1 MKINTD
7 NYEAFLLDAI
17 EGRLSPEQQATLLVF
32 LSEHPELD
40 ADFDLPEFIA
50 PTAAPLESGGF
61 SALKIPSAFTSK
73 DLWLAAVAEGDL
85 NDDFTRA
92 ARADATHSAEIAR
105 LQRLKLV
112 PDTSVVF
119 DGKARL
125 RRGGTVV
132 QLGLVYRMAAVAAV
146 LFGLFLGGWWMLR
159 NDAPARI
166 ARFEPRDLEIRRD
179 AVPADTSKPSNEP
192 AAFGAENAAHPSG
205 EGIKNVPPSDRL
217 MAENSGSNSRMDAP
231 KPATPR
237 PAMALAVNLPER
249 NPIAAPE
256 MHGSADSVDQESFA
270 SNETHELPSANAPQQ
285 TRPLTVTE
293 FLARE
298 AQTRIKGDVP
308 APDESLSATLATAA
322 QSTVENLSKGQVR
335 FNRKDDRSFFL
346 KVGQLSIE
354 R

>member
-40 ADFDLPEFIA
+40 ADFDLPEFAA
-50 PTAAPLESGGF
+50 PTATPLDSGGF
-61 SALKIPSAFTSK
+61 DALKIPSAFTSK

-85 NDDFTRA
+85 NDDFARA
-92 ARADATHSAEIAR
+92 AHADATHAAEIAR

-132 QLGLVYRMAAVAAV
+132 QLGLVYRVAAVAAV
-146 LFGLFLGGWWMLR
+146 LLGLFLGGWWMLR

-166 ARFEPRDLEIRRD
+166 ARFAPRELEMRRN
-179 AVPADTSKPSNEP
+179 ALPADPSKPSTEPLPAEAVSGPRPSENEMQAIP
-192 AAFGAENAAHPSG
+192 EPS
-205 EGIKNVPPSDRL
+205 VY
-217 MAENSGSNSRMDAP
+217 MAENSGSNKRMDAP

-237 PAMALAVNLPER
+237 PAIALAAELPER
-249 NPIAAPE
+249 TPIDAQE
-256 MHGSADSVDQESFA
+256 VYGSLEGLDRASFA
-270 SNETHELPSANAPQQ
+270 SNETQTLPSANAPQQ
-285 TRPLTVTE
+285 SRPLTVTE
-293 FLARE
+293 FLTRE
-298 AQTRIKGDVP
+298 AQTRIKGETP
-308 APDESLSATLATAA
+308 APDESLSSTLATAA

-335 FNRKDDRSFFL
+335 FSRKDDRSFFL